1 MNRFEA
7 LNILGLEEA
16 ATDDDVRLAFYG
28 LEKAVQS
35 TAYGDDPRVNGQV
48 DGLMNRAKEAR
59 DFLLSNRNK
68 TAATRVRAYTDK
80 RRGPVKV
87 SPIEAKTAQL
97 HGYER
102 LRTLLMGVLSNE
114 RYKRNMSILALLI
127 CVVVGFIL
135 LKYLRLMQPRIIAF
149 IILAAVAIAG
159 SSILTS
165 AQMRIRRLKPY
176 VLDLDAVIINLR
188 LELGLDLAEGDGK
201 LGVTISVPEEMLA
214 SYEVEAEGGEYSL
227 PESAEPTES
236 TKEESR

>member
-7 LNILGLEEA
+7 LNTLGLEET

-59 DFLLSNRNK
+59 DFLLSSRNK
-68 TAATRVRAYTDK
+68 SAATRVRSYTDK

-87 SPIEAKTAQL
+87 SPMEAKTAQL

-102 LRTLLMGVLSNE
+102 LRTLLMSVLSNE
-114 RYKRNMSILALLI
+114 RHKRNMSILALLL
-127 CVVVGFIL
+127 CVVVGFVL
-135 LKYLRLMQPRIIAF
+135 LKYLRLMQVRIVAF

-165 AQMRIRRLKPY
+165 SQLRIRKLKPY

-188 LELGLDLAEGDGK
+188 RDLGLDPAEGDGK
-201 LGVTISVPEEMLA
+201 LGVSISVPEEMMA
-214 SYEVEAEGGEYSL
+214 SF
-227 PESAEPTES
+227 ESAVEGDDDGHTLAE
-236 TKEESR
+236 RN